1 MKRAIRTAAIVAAGF
16 LAAVPIA
23 LAPQAARAASH
34 SDAPLIK
41 LDPQANLT
49 DVYAFVGAG
58 PNGNVLNVIV
68 HVRPFSEP
76 GDGGQYEK
84 FSDDALYSIHI
95 ANPSTGAT
103 LRRYDFQFSS
113 VKAVAFGNT
122 ILNYGRGGD
131 GSALGAIM
139 DNNAPSRNFKQTF
152 TLTRVNV
159 ASGAASTSTT
169 GLLTPP
175 PNVGLR
181 TTPNYNDSRATI
193 NGEPNPGFGFAV
205 SGATT
210 AAGLDNYTRDA
221 IYTIPTGETTF
232 CGPREDGFFSDI
244 PGIFDFLSPR
254 ILLPAGSVPNPNPLN
269 IGGTFGQQGGGVD
282 GFKGFNV
289 LAYSIQIPLADLQGL
304 TSQYTGLFAV
314 NAQGAV
320 AFPTPTTTTGV
331 GVYASVSRRRVTLR
345 SATADPV
352 GSGPFIQV
360 NRMGNPLFNEAFV
373 AMQDKDNFN
382 RDSPT
387 TDNARYAT
395 YALNPE
401 LGVLINA
408 LYGPRGANV
417 LPEGDIDV
425 TNRNDLAAVFMPDVL
440 RVDTTTSP
448 VRLAGTSG
456 FSRLGGYGA
465 DLASNGNLSGWPN
478 GRRFG
483 DDVIDIALS
492 TLVSGGTLG
501 DGEAFDQLFLVGDN
515 ADANDQLYQGVF
527 PYSATPHAGTRNRK
541 DSDPATAGN

>member
-1 MKRAIRTAAIVAAGF
+1 MKRAIRIAA
-16 LAAVPIA
+16 LAAASLAAFAPTVF
-23 LAPQAARAASH
+23 APQIARAASH

-49 DVYAFVGAG
+49 DVYAFVGNSA
-58 PNGNVLNVIV
+58 NGRVLNVVV

-76 GDGGQYEK
+76 GDGAQYEK

-113 VKAVAFGNT
+113 VKAVSFGNT
-122 ILNYGRGGD
+122 ILNYGRGTG
-131 GSALGAIM
+131 GAAGPIN
-139 DNNAPSRNFKQTF
+139 DNNAPTRNFKQTF

-159 ASGAASTSTT
+159 ASGASSTTTT

-181 TTPNYNDSRATI
+181 TTPNYNDSVT
-193 NGEPNPGFGFAV
+193 GFAV

-210 AAGLDNYTRDA
+210 VAGLDNYTRDA

-232 CGPREDGFFSDI
+232 CGPREDGFFADT
-244 PGIFDFLSPR
+244 PGIFDLLSPR
-254 ILLPAGSVPNPNPLN
+254 ILLPAGDVPNPNPLG
-269 IGGTFGQQGGGVD
+269 IQGVFGQRGGPANGGVD

-289 LAYSIQIPLADLQGL
+289 LAYSIQIPLADLAGL
-304 TSQYTGLFAV
+304 TSNYTAIFATS
-314 NAQGAV
+314 GGEL
-320 AFPTPTTTTGV
+320 AFPSPTTTTGV

-352 GSGPFIQV
+352 GSGPWIQV
-360 NRMGNPLFNEAFV
+360 NRMGNPLFNEVFV
-373 AMQDKDNFN
+373 AMQDKDKYN

-387 TDNARYAT
+387 GDAANFAT

-401 LGVLINA
+401 LGVLINV
-408 LYGPRGANV
+408 LYGPGGTNV
-417 LPEGDIDV
+417 LPEGNLDT
-425 TNRNDLAAVFMPDVL
+425 TNRTDLGAVFIPDVL
-440 RVDTTTSP
+440 RVDTTTDP
-448 VRLAGTSG
+448 VRLAGATG

-465 DLASNGNLSGWPN
+465 DLASNGNLGGWPN

-483 DDVIDIALS
+483 DDVVDIALS

-501 DGEAFDQLFLVGDN
+501 DPEAFDQLFLVGDN
-515 ADANDQLYQGVF
+515 ASENDQEYNGVF
-527 PYSATPHAGTRNRK
+527 PYSGTPHSGARNRK
-541 DSDPATAGN
+541 DSDPAFN